1 MTPAE
6 QASQEAMSSFSVRR
20 WQRGSRRVVLVSS
33 SVPALDA
40 LKARIRAE
48 SKSVAD
54 HIAADPEAKAFIDAW
69 STPEPFSR

>member
-1 MTPAE
+1 
-6 QASQEAMSSFSVRR
+6 MSSFSVRR

-48 SKSVAD
+48 SKTVAD

-69 STPEPFSR
+69 STPEHFSR

>member
-48 SKSVAD
+48 SKTVAD
-54 HIAADPEAKAFIDAW
+54 HIATDPEAKAFIDAW
-69 STPEPFSR
+69 STPEHFSR